1 MVFARSYVFMKC
13 PVVWVLGWVVSILA
27 FSEFPLAAQS
37 SLVST
42 GAVWRYLDTGVN
54 QGTNWRATAFDD
66 SAWLSGPAQLG
77 FSSGPAEND
86 ETTLLSRINSLGEVV
101 LTYYFR
107 HTFEVAEVAAYSNL
121 LVRLQRDDGAVIYL
135 NGTEVFR
142 SNMPT
147 GAVDYATLA
156 FLAQDDGMAV
166 FAAPVNHS
174 LLLPGFNTLA
184 VEVHQNAPTSSDI
197 SFDLELLANVMFQR
211 PAVSITSPTAGTV
224 VGSPTVVLTAGASD
238 VDGTITL
245 VEFLEGSSVL
255 GIASVS
261 PYVFA
266 SQDTAPGVHTYTA
279 VAIDSTGLS
288 STSAPVVIEVAPWLV
303 PSRGQWKYLD
313 DGSEPPASWFSAGF
327 DDSGWSN
334 GIAQFGFGEGDETTP
349 IRRFSTLTGTNIIA
363 YYFRRTFNVV
373 DPAAIGSLSLRL
385 LRDDGAVVYVNGME
399 VFRNNMPLG
408 AVNSTTTAL
417 IVAEDSEFR
426 AVRLNPQSLRAGV
439 NFIAVEVHQVNL
451 TSSDVSFDLE
461 LLPNLAPRRPVVAI
475 TSPANNSI
483 LFGPTNLTINVAARD
498 VDDAIASV
506 VFYVDGHAAGSV
518 TTEPYTLPLLNQLGN
533 YTLLAV
539 ATDSTGLSSTSAPV
553 NIGIARVISLI
564 STGAVWKYLDTGV
577 DQGTNW
583 RGTNIDDRLW
593 PSGRGKFGTNDSPIT
608 TIRIRNSNN
617 LAVLTSYYRHQ
628 FAASNSAAITNLAF
642 RVLRDDGCLAYLNG
656 VEIFRMNMPTG
667 IVTFNTPS
675 PLAMGGADELTFF
688 PTNISAALLREGTNL
703 LAVELHQFSG
713 TIDAGF
719 DLGLSG
725 VAVPPVN
732 IPPLSVEHL
741 GTTVRITWPG
751 TGFLLQEATRPDGPF
766 TNRPS
771 LLNPVV
777 IPSPAGNRY
786 FRLTRP

>member
-1 MVFARSYVFMKC
+1 MKC
-13 PVVWVLGWVVSILA
+13 SVVWVLGWVVSILA
-27 FSEFPLAAQS
+27 FSEIPLFAQS
-37 SLVST
+37 TLVST
-42 GAVWRYLDTGVN
+42 GAVWRYLDSGVD
-54 QGTNWRATAFDD
+54 QGTDWRAAAFDD
-66 SAWLSGPAQLG
+66 STWLSGPGQLG

-86 ETTLLSRINSLGEVV
+86 EATLLSRTNSLGEVV

-156 FLAQDDGMAV
+156 LLAQDDGTAI
-166 FAAPVNHS
+166 FASPVNHA

-184 VEVHQNAPTSSDI
+184 VEVHQNLPTSSDV

-211 PAVSITSPTAGTV
+211 PVVSITSPTAGTV

-255 GIASVS
+255 GIASAS

-313 DGSEPPASWFSAGF
+313 DGSEPPPNWFSAGF

-349 IRRFSTLTGTNIIA
+349 IRRFSALTGTNIIA
-363 YYFRRTFNVV
+363 YYFRRAFDVV

-385 LRDDGAVVYVNGME
+385 LRDDGAVVYLNGAE
-399 VFRNNMPLG
+399 VFRNNMPPG
-408 AVNSTTTAL
+408 AVNSATTAL

-426 AVRLNPQSLRAGV
+426 AVRLNPQSLRAGG
-439 NFIAVEVHQVNL
+439 NLIAVEVHQVNL

-483 LFGPTNLTINVAARD
+483 LYGPTNLTINVAARD
-498 VDDAIASV
+498 VDDAITSV

-533 YTLLAV
+533 YILLAV
-539 ATDSTGLSSTSAPV
+539 ATDSMGLSSTSAPV
-553 NIGIARVISLI
+553 NIGIARIVSLI

-583 RGTNIDDRLW
+583 RRTDFDDSVW
-593 PSGRGKFGTNDSPIT
+593 PSGTGKFGTNDPGLATI
-608 TIRIRNSNN
+608 IRIRNSSGM
-617 LAVLTSYYRHQ
+617 AILTSYYRHA
-628 FAASNSAAITNLAF
+628 FAVSNAAAITNLAF
-642 RVLRDDGCLAYLNG
+642 RVSRDDGCLAYLNG
-656 VEIFRMNMPTG
+656 VEIFRMNTPTG
-667 IVTFNTPS
+667 TVTFNTPVAS
-675 PLAMGGADELTFF
+675 AVGGADELTFY
-688 PTNISAALLREGTNL
+688 PTNISAVLLREGTNL
-703 LAVELHQFSG
+703 LAVELHQSSG
-713 TIDAGF
+713 TSDAGF
-719 DLGLSG
+719 DLSLSG

-732 IPPLSVEHL
+732 IPPLFVEHL